1 MKSKTQPEPVIP
13 STDET
18 RVEDAK
24 IEPTT
29 RDRTYKTMF
38 TVVVIGV
45 LLISVLWWSV
55 QHTAGN
61 PTDSTTATTTTEP
74 DVQAQENSNAKSPQR
89 ARIEEVYAS
98 LDRRLVSL
106 SEQMERGFEVQHA
119 DSSDVMQALSEQT
132 ERLQAI
138 NTAIAD
144 LGKRNQVLDR
154 RIREA
159 ISRLESLTQAVAALK
174 VVTHKAAPT
183 HKPHLAKSPPFQID
197 AIDIWDDA
205 IYVAVS
211 QAGRVAFLK
220 TGEQQSGWT
229 VTRIDRLKGQVVVQ
243 GPAGQIQSLSLPR

>member
-18 RVEDAK
+18 RVEDA
-24 IEPTT
+24 EVQPTP
-29 RDRTYKTMF
+29 RDRTYKTVF

-45 LLISVLWWSV
+45 LSISVLWWSV

-61 PTDSTTATTTTEP
+61 PTDTTTATTEP
-74 DVQAQENSNAKSPQR
+74 DAQPHETTNAKSSHV
-89 ARIEEVYAS
+89 ARIEEAYAS
-98 LDRRLVSL
+98 MDRRLVSL
-106 SEQMERGFEVQHA
+106 SGRMDRGFEAQHA
-119 DSSDVMQALSEQT
+119 DSAEVMQALSAQT

-138 NTAIAD
+138 NAAIAD
-144 LGKRNQVLDR
+144 LGKSNQVLDG

-159 ISRLESLTQAVAALK
+159 TSRLESLTQAVAALK
-174 VVTHKAAPT
+174 VVTHKPAPA
-183 HKPHLAKSPPFQID
+183 HKPRPAKSPPFQID

-205 IYVAVS
+205 TYVAVS

-229 VTRIDRLKGQVVVQ
+229 VTRIDRLKGQVDVQ
-243 GPAGQIQSLSLPR
+243 GPAGQVQSLSIPR

>member
-18 RVEDAK
+18 SVEDT
-24 IEPTT
+24 EVQPTP

-45 LLISVLWWSV
+45 LSISILWWSV

-61 PTDSTTATTTTEP
+61 PTDTTTATTAPDAQPYETTN
-74 DVQAQENSNAKSPQR
+74 ANSSYLAL
-89 ARIEEVYAS
+89 IEEAYATT
-98 LDRRLVSL
+98 DRRLVSL
-106 SEQMERGFEVQHA
+106 SGRMERGFEAQHA
-119 DSSDVMQALSEQT
+119 DSAGVMRALSAQT

-138 NTAIAD
+138 NAAIAD
-144 LGKRNQVLDR
+144 LGKSNQALDG

-159 ISRLESLTQAVAALK
+159 TSRLESLTQAVAALK

-205 IYVAVS
+205 TYVAVS

-229 VTRIDRLKGQVVVQ
+229 VTRIDRLKGQVAVQ
-243 GPAGQIQSLSLPR
+243 GPAGQVQSLSVPR